1 MWERGGGSGHLF
13 NLSTIVNT
21 LVRGGHAVS
30 LSVKDPCH
38 TRSLLGGYDIVIAP
52 LAATM
57 HVAAGT
63 GMARSYAELLFNLGF
78 GNKDELARYL
88 RSWRRFLIEVGPTAV
103 FCDHA
108 DGALLAA
115 YSLGIP
121 ALVIGNGFFHP
132 PAVSPFPAFELGFDM
147 DVEGLPHVEGRVLES
162 MNSALKEFGRHPIG
176 SLAEFYAY
184 PERIVVSFPELDCYG
199 VRDGVE
205 YLGALGPTQTPAEP
219 VWKGAGE
226 KIFCYFTRGR
236 GPNPDFVRQLLSEG
250 FSLLIAAP
258 GLDEGEREA
267 LCKQGVAVEG
277 SHVDLEQVCA
287 QCRLVFSEGNHA
299 TTSTI
304 LRYGRVPILLPRQ
317 VEQLATANRLAVQS
331 LGVLPDRSMQGPI
344 YLELIDRLEREPGY
358 ERNARSFSKRYR
370 AWDEHV
376 CAGKVQASVENFIGM

>member
-1 MWERGGGSGHLF
+1 M
-13 NLSTIVNT
+13 
-21 LVRGGHAVS
+21 
-30 LSVKDPCH
+30 
-38 TRSLLGGYDIVIAP
+38 RSLLSGHDIVIGP

-57 HVAAGT
+57 HVAADT

-88 RSWRRFLIEVGPTAV
+88 RSWRRFLIEVGPSAV

-121 ALVIGNGFFHP
+121 ALVIGGGFFHP
-132 PAVSPFPAFELGFDM
+132 PTVSPLPAFNLGFHM
-147 DVEGLPHVEGRVLES
+147 DTRGLSGLEDWVLES
-162 MNSALKEFGRHPIG
+162 INAALKEFGRHPIG
-176 SLAEFYAY
+176 SLAELYAY

-205 YLGALGPTQTPAEP
+205 YLGVLGPTQSQAEP

-226 KIFCYFTRGR
+226 KVFCYFTRGR
-236 GPNPDFVRQLLSEG
+236 GPDPDFVGQLLGEG

-258 GLDEGEREA
+258 GMDEAERAA

-277 SHVDLEQVCA
+277 RHVDLEQVCA

-304 LRYGRVPILLPRQ
+304 LRYGRVPMLLPRQ
-317 VEQLATANRLAVQS
+317 VEQLATANVLAVQS

-344 YLELIDRLEREPGY
+344 YLELIDRLEREPGF
-358 ERNARSFSKRYR
+358 ERNARSFSKQYR

-376 CAGKVQASVENFIGM
+376 CAGKVQVSVENFIGM